1 MKRSLNSAVSRFIL
15 AVSMLLASASFLG
28 AEDRTE
34 RIPDQRGSREKIFR
48 DNVLVEER
56 IYDPDAAILE
66 DIRFKSGKVWES
78 RSYVRSLGVL
88 RRVEMRD
95 AAGSVIGKLVY
106 VYDTSGRVLRVDAS
120 GSFGDSSA
128 GMLDS
133 GSSPL
138 ASWTIQGKTLSLV
151 RYDPQGRPVLSV
163 TAEDGKPIAT
173 RGDTYG
179 HGPLPSRTVVKDA
192 ASGETRSTDY
202 DAGGRPLVVVVDD
215 ATGRSSRTDYRYD
228 SSGRLVEERSRKG
241 PELLSRRLTY
251 GATGLLEREEYR
263 SNGTL
268 SKIVLRPGEDRVEE
282 LFNDGAMF
290 VRVRFSQGRKV
301 EEEFFVDGKI
311 AWTRK
316 YP

>member
-1 MKRSLNSAVSRFIL
+1 MNRSFRPAAARLLFSASL
-15 AVSMLLASASFLG
+15 LLLAASLLG

-34 RIPDQRGSREKIFR
+34 RGPDPRGSREKLFR

-56 IYDPDAAILE
+56 VYAPDAAILE
-66 DIRFKSGKVWES
+66 DILYKAGKLWES
-78 RSYVRSLGVL
+78 RSYIRSLGAL
-88 RRVEMRD
+88 RRVEMRN
-95 AAGSVIGKLVY
+95 AEGAVVGELVY
-106 VYDTSGRVLRVDAS
+106 VYDTSGGLLRVDAS

-133 GSSPL
+133 GSPPL

-173 RGDTYG
+173 RGDSYG
-179 HGPLPSRTVVKDA
+179 RGPLPSRTVVKDA
-192 ASGETRSTDY
+192 ASGQTRSTDY
-202 DAGGRPLVVVVDD
+202 DAAGRPLVVVVDG
-215 ATGRSSRTDYRYD
+215 ATGRISRSDYRYD
-228 SSGRLVEERSRKG
+228 SSGRLVEERSREG
-241 PELLSRRLTY
+241 PELLSRRLAY
-251 GATGLLEREEYR
+251 GATGVLEREEYR

-268 SKIVLRPGEDRVEE
+268 SKIILRPGEDRVEE

-301 EEEFFVDGKI
+301 EEEFFVDGKV